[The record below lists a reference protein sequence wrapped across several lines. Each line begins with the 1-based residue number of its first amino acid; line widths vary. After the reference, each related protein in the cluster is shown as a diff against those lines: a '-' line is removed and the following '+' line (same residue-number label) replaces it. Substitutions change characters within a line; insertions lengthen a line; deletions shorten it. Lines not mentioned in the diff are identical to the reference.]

1 MRTTASLCWALIDA
15 SIRGQMQYRLNFLT
29 EVGFGLVF
37 QSIGFVFIWVVLGQ
51 FQAIKGWSLNEV
63 TLLYGMRVTSHAL
76 WLLLFS
82 RLEAIDEMVQQG
94 EYDRMLLR
102 PMPAMLQLMFGSFRV
117 AVLGDL
123 IGGLLLLTV
132 ALAIVEIEWTTAKV
146 VFLIASLIGGAMLD
160 GAFQLGPSS
169 LTFRFLDSW
178 PARLMFDTVFTQF
191 GGFPLT
197 ILDRA
202 ARSFLTFFVP
212 LAFMAWVPTT
222 VLLERTEELPFPAP
236 IAWASPAVGAT
247 LLTLAFWLFRRES
260 RHYQSAGS

>member
-1 MRTTASLCWALIDA
+1 MTTVTLCWALIAA
-15 SIRGQMQYRLNFLT
+15 SVRGQMQYRLNFLI
-29 EVGFGLVF
+29 EIAFGLVF
-37 QSIGFVFIWVVLGQ
+37 QSLGFFFIWIVLGK
-51 FQAIKGWSLNEV
+51 FQTIGGWSLNEV
-63 TLLYGMRVTSHAL
+63 TLLYGMRLTSHAI

-82 RLEAIDEMVQQG
+82 RLEQIDVIVQQG

-117 AVLGDL
+117 AVIGDL

-132 ALAIVEIEWTTAKV
+132 ALTIVEINWTPGKML
-146 VFLIASLIGGAMLD
+146 FLIASLIGGGMLD

-178 PARLMFDTVFTQF
+178 PARLMFDTIFTQF
-191 GGFPLT
+191 GGYPLT

-202 ARSFLTFFVP
+202 ARSFLTIVVP
-212 LAFMAWVPTT
+212 LAFMAWVPAT
-222 VLLERTEELPFPAP
+222 VLLDRTDELPFPAAL
-236 IAWASPAVGAT
+236 AWASPLVGAV
-247 LLTLAFWLFRRES
+247 LLLVAFRIFQRES